1 MRSLPHRLRRVFI
14 TGLLVSLPLV
24 ITIVVFKF
32 LFESVDNFLGPVI
45 SQLLIAAGA
54 PIDPGFVVP
63 GLGLIATMILV
74 FLVGLAS
81 TNYLGRK
88 LWELG
93 EWTVTRI
100 PVIRSIYSGAKQVID
115 TFALSGNQSFSKV
128 ALIEYPRKGMYSLA
142 FVTGEMKGEI
152 KNRAG
157 RELVSVFLPTT
168 PNPTSGF
175 LLLVPREDIV
185 ELEMTVEE
193 GIKMII
199 SGGVVTPASVRKGA

>member
-1 MRSLPHRLRRVFI
+1 M
-14 TGLLVSLPLV
+14 
-24 ITIVVFKF
+24 FKF

-81 TNYLGRK
+81 
-88 LWELG
+88 
-93 EWTVTRI
+93 
-100 PVIRSIYSGAKQVID
+100 